1 MKIEKVRR
9 LVALLLVVGV
19 IALAA
24 LPAQAQTSGQ
34 ISGQV
39 LDASRAAIADS
50 VITATNQATG
60 ETRKISTDSQG
71 HYTLTNLPIGTYD
84 VVAEH
89 SGFQRQVQ
97 KNVVLNVASTVELNI
112 VMSVGAVTQEVVVTA
127 QAPTV
132 DKSGP
137 TTGTTMETQQIAD
150 LPINGRDYARFSLLT
165 PGAVLRSNFI
175 SDLSFNG
182 LHTVHNQFSIDG
194 IDASRVDQPY
204 MANGF
209 ERGARLLTGSL
220 DTIEEF
226 NVQTSD
232 YGAEYGRSAGS
243 YINIA
248 TKSGTN
254 NFHGTA
260 YDYFRND
267 ALDASNFF
275 ATQKPEFRYNDFG
288 GNLDGPILH

>member
-1 MKIEKVRR
+1 MKIEKVGW
-9 LVALLLVVGV
+9 LAALLFLVGV
-19 IALAA
+19 IVLVAV
-24 LPAQAQTSGQ
+24 PAQAQTSGQ

-39 LDASRAAIADS
+39 LDASRSAIADS

-60 ETRKISTDSQG
+60 ETRRITTDSQG

-97 KNVVLNVASTVELNI
+97 KNVLLNVASTVELNI
-112 VMSVGAVTQEVVVTA
+112 VLSVGAVTQEVVVTA

-226 NVQTSD
+226 KVQTSD
-232 YGAEYGRSAGS
+232 YDAQYGRAGGS
-243 YINIA
+243 YINVA
-248 TKSGTN
+248 TKSGGN
-254 NFHGTA
+254 DFHGA
-260 YDYFRND
+260 VF
-267 ALDASNFF
+267 
-275 ATQKPEFRYNDFG
+275 
-288 GNLDGPILH
+288 

>member
-1 MKIEKVRR
+1 MKSERR
-9 LVALLLVVGV
+9 SLLVAVLFLIGALGLVA
-19 IALAA
+19 I
-24 LPAQAQTSGQ
+24 PAQAQTAGQ

-39 LDASRAAIADS
+39 LDISRAAISES

-60 ETRKISTDSQG
+60 ETRRISTDSQG
-71 HYTLTNLPIGTYD
+71 HFTLTNLPIGTYD
-84 VVAEH
+84 VSAEH
-89 SGFQRQVQ
+89 AGFQRQLQKSVQ
-97 KNVVLNVASTVELNI
+97 INVASTVELNF

-220 DTIEEF
+220 DTIEQF

-232 YGAEYGRSAGS
+232 YSAEYGRAAGS

-254 NFHGTA
+254 DFHGTA
-260 YDYFRND
+260 YDYFRNNI
-267 ALDASNFF
+267 LDARNFF
-275 ATQKPEFRYNDFG
+275 ATTGPAPEFRFNDFG
-288 GNLDGPILH
+288 GNIG